1 MKKNEN
7 TKSCPKTF
15 NRTVT
20 GYIFYHTQVK
30 MFIIIIIT
38 STSDGD
44 GSEIDDNT
52 DISDDDMRSPVSHDR
67 AGRIVSLKADNASV
81 IIHIYCLYSRRRF
94 CICDFVCLSV
104 YCLFVSLLFVCPC
117 SERKTV

>member
-1 MKKNEN
+1 
-7 TKSCPKTF
+7 
-15 NRTVT
+15 
-20 GYIFYHTQVK
+20 

-38 STSDGD
+38 STNDGD

-81 IIHIYCLYSRRRF
+81 IIHIYCLYSHRRF